1 MLPLVALLGRTNVG
15 KSTLFNRLLGSR
27 KALTHDYP
35 GVTRDR
41 IYGVSERGPRPFAL
55 VDTGGLYLDSAEPV
69 EEAVFHQARE
79 ALEEA
84 HFLLLVVDGREGL
97 TELYRELAEYLR
109 RTRKPVRVVVNK
121 VDGAELEEQLVPE
134 FHELGFD
141 VLGAS
146 AEHGYGIPD
155 LLEELCRDLPQ
166 TSEEEP
172 AESGLKL
179 ALLGRPNVG
188 KSSLINAFVGE
199 KRLIVDS
206 ESGTTRDS
214 VDVAL
219 ERGDRRYVFIDTAGV
234 RRRNKVHKSLE
245 RVSVLR
251 ALKTSTRAD
260 VSILLLDALQGV
272 TVQDKKI
279 LDYLIKEKVPVI
291 AGVNKID
298 LVPKAKLREVKRFFE
313 REIAFTPHLP
323 LIYTSSVNKSGL
335 GGILPLAEKVWAQYT
350 KRVST
355 GELNRCLQ
363 AILERH
369 HPPMAG
375 NRRPKFYYMTQPEV
389 APPTFVFFMNDQR
402 LIGKQYTRYLER
414 QLRKFFK
421 LDNTPVRL
429 IFRTSQG

>member
-27 KALTHDYP
+27 KSLTHDHP

-41 IYGVSERGPRPFAL
+41 IYGISERGPRPFAL
-55 VDTGGLYLDSAEPV
+55 VDTGGLSLGSAEGM
-69 EEAVFHQARE
+69 EEAVFQQARE

-84 HFLLLVVDGREGL
+84 HFLVLVVDGREGL
-97 TELYRELAEYLR
+97 TELDRELADYLR
-109 RTRKPVRVVVNK
+109 KTRKPVRVAVNK
-121 VDGAELEEQLVPE
+121 VDGAELEERLLPE
-134 FHELGFD
+134 FFDLGFD
-141 VLGAS
+141 VHGVS
-146 AEHGYGIPD
+146 AEHGHGVPD
-155 LLEELCRDLPQ
+155 FLGALCGDLPPAVEEA
-166 TSEEEP
+166 SEEE
-172 AESGLKL
+172 GLKL
-179 ALLGRPNVG
+179 ALLGRPNAG

-219 ERGDRRYVFIDTAGV
+219 HRGDRRYVFIDTAGV
-234 RRRNKVHKSLE
+234 RRRSKVRKPLE

-251 ALKTSTRAD
+251 ALQTSNRAD

-279 LDYLIKEKVPVI
+279 LDYLTRERVPLVV
-291 AGVNKID
+291 AVNKID
-298 LVPKAKLREVKRFFE
+298 LVPKSKLGQVKGFFQREMSFC
-313 REIAFTPHLP
+313 PHLP
-323 LIYTSSVNKSGL
+323 LIYTSSVSKSGL

-363 AILERH
+363 TILERH

-375 NRRPKFYYMTQPEV
+375 NRRPKFYYMTQPGV
-389 APPTFVFFMNDQR
+389 APPTFVFFLNDHR
-402 LIGKQYTRYLER
+402 LLGRQYTRYLEK

-421 LDNTPVRL
+421 LEITPIRL
-429 IFRTSQG
+429 VFRTSKG